1 MPTLRA
7 KAVMETDLTYEIEV
21 TDDQLREINDEY
33 RGDWREWA
41 RDQAGSYDEDGGP
54 FGCSGD
60 FRIIDVSI
68 DSEPAE
74 EYEL

>member
-33 RGDWREWA
+33 RGDWRE
-41 RDQAGSYDEDGGP
+41 
-54 FGCSGD
+54 
-60 FRIIDVSI
+60 
-68 DSEPAE
+68 
-74 EYEL
+74 